1 MLDWVT
7 VGRCQLKVSFCMG
20 VSLRALSP
28 VAIVGKNLGRFLE
41 IITTVY
47 NFSRLGV
54 SVVWTKSDVTARELG
69 HEF

>member
-7 VGRCQLKVSFCMG
+7 VGRCQLKVGFCMN

-28 VAIVGKNLGRFLE
+28 EVIVGKNLGRFLE
-41 IITTVY
+41 IIITPY
-47 NFSRLGV
+47 NFSRLGGT
-54 SVVWTKSDVTARELG
+54 VVWTKSDVSARELG